1 MTDTQIVLQ
10 GFRQVFRNFVPG
22 MVVVGIG
29 LIYAV
34 TDGGRGKDE
43 RRSRK
48 SNRNNRRRIKV
59 C

>member
-10 GFRQVFRNFVPG
+10 GFMQAFRNFVPG

-34 TDGGRGKDE
+34 IDGRRGKDAMAKVE
-43 RRSRK
+43 KASK
-48 SNRNNRRRIKV
+48 RNV
-59 C
+59 A